1 VTPGALALHAVGEAL
16 GWYDDVEWFYRVVH
30 VVLPGLLAPVLYIG
44 LARLDVLPDPRDET
58 HARHYVGLALVTFC
72 LGMAV
77 GGIREIV
84 EFASDGLLG
93 SDLSEGN
100 VDTVGDLVADAVGSL
115 PGALLLVAWAV
126 GGWGSVRR
134 IDGVNTYEAV
144 EG

>member
-1 VTPGALALHAVGEAL
+1 
-16 GWYDDVEWFYRVVH
+16 
-30 VVLPGLLAPVLYIG
+30 
-44 LARLDVLPDPRDET
+44 
-58 HARHYVGLALVTFC
+58 
-72 LGMAV
+72 MAV

-134 IDGVNTYEAV
+134 IDGVNIYEAV